1 MNKQFIVSE
10 SDILKRNDF
19 YDYIVNKYSLK
30 ILYPFKK
37 DKFINNIFPF
47 IVDL

>member
-37 DKFINNIFPF
+37 AIYC
-47 IVDL
+47 